1 MSGVLHRY
9 ERSAAAAVPRFYTIV
24 SVFSNEGPPV
34 PIPNTEVKLIC
45 ADDTWRE
52 AAWENRSMLTRLPCR
67 GGGFP
72 SCLLCR
78 TVLYSSL
85 AQSVEHAAVNRG
97 VVGSSPT
104 GGASIKAIRTLFDCF
119 FECVRGGG
127 SEGVIFPV
135 AKMKKPRVF
144 YPRFFI
150 ISISPL
156 RAKAKRRL
164 RRGRRGGRGGRS
176 RQGSR

>member
-85 AQSVEHAAVNRG
+85 AQSAEQ
-97 VVGSSPT
+97 
-104 GGASIKAIRTLFDCF
+104 
-119 FECVRGGG
+119 
-127 SEGVIFPV
+127 
-135 AKMKKPRVF
+135 
-144 YPRFFI
+144 
-150 ISISPL
+150 PL
-156 RAKAKRRL
+156 RLHTGKSLEETHKKGEHILCNPYIFLLSSVGRA
-164 RRGRRGGRGGRS
+164 RGC
-176 RQGSR
+176 

>member
-85 AQSVEHAAVNRG
+85 AQSAEQ
-97 VVGSSPT
+97 
-104 GGASIKAIRTLFDCF
+104 
-119 FECVRGGG
+119 
-127 SEGVIFPV
+127 
-135 AKMKKPRVF
+135 
-144 YPRFFI
+144 
-150 ISISPL
+150 PL
-156 RAKAKRRL
+156 RLHTGKSLEETHKKGEHILCKPYIFLLSSVGRA
-164 RRGRRGGRGGRS
+164 RGC
-176 RQGSR
+176 

>member
-104 GGASIKAIRTLFDCF
+104 GGAR
-119 FECVRGGG
+119 
-127 SEGVIFPV
+127 
-135 AKMKKPRVF
+135 KKPVNTAFAGFSYFFSVPLKRQNSSLACKIERVSDN
-144 YPRFFI
+144 RK
-150 ISISPL
+150 ISIQSTEYDCL
-156 RAKAKRRL
+156 
-164 RRGRRGGRGGRS
+164 S
-176 RQGSR
+176 FV